1 MITKSVII
9 GSSVGLHARPASV
22 FSKTA
27 KSFECKIKVQYGDR
41 TVNGKSAIHLV
52 TLNAKFGTEVCII
65 ADGTDALEAITALTK
80 ILEDKDL

>member
-27 KSFECKIKVQYGDR
+27 KSFECKIKVKHGER

-52 TLNAKFGTEVCII
+52 VLNAKFGSEVCVI
-65 ADGTDALEAITALTK
+65 ADGIDELEAITALTK
-80 ILEDKDL
+80 ILENKDL

>member
-27 KSFECKIKVQYGDR
+27 KSFGCKIEVRYGNR
-41 TVNGKSAIHLV
+41 TINGKSAIHLV
-52 TLNAKFGTEVCII
+52 TLNAKFGSEVCVI
-65 ADGTDALEAITALTK
+65 ADGTDELEAITTLTK
-80 ILEDKDL
+80 ILENKDL